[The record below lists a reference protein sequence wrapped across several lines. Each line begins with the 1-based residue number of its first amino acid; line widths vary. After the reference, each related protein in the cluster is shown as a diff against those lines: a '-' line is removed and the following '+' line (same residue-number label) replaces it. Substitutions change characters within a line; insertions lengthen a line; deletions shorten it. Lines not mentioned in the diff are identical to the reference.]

1 MGAQATANGLSGGSE
16 PGSAEDVLHKDP
28 KKLTSPIKTVE
39 DKYELLP
46 AFLKV
51 RGLVKQHIDSF
62 NYFIDHEIKKIVQAK
77 GNEKLTIDADPNFFL
92 RYTHSAQ
99 VVMLCTAD
107 ARMPCTEC
115 LHMVYDEV
123 NGLPFTLVSD
133 CRYTDIFIGTPQILD
148 DFVPRDITPQQ
159 CRLRDMTY
167 SAPISVNIEYTLG
180 KEVVE
185 RNGKRP
191 GVGGVVIG
199 RIPLMLRSGRCR
211 PATAHST
218 EPQLFSYM

>member
-1 MGAQATANGLSGGSE
+1 MGAQATANGLSGGPE

-92 RYTHSAQ
+92 RYTRSAQ
-99 VVMLCTAD
+99 VVMLCTTD
-107 ARMPCTEC
+107 TRMLCT
-115 LHMVYDEV
+115 
-123 NGLPFTLVSD
+123 
-133 CRYTDIFIGTPQILD
+133 
-148 DFVPRDITPQQ
+148 
-159 CRLRDMTY
+159 
-167 SAPISVNIEYTLG
+167 
-180 KEVVE
+180 
-185 RNGKRP
+185 
-191 GVGGVVIG
+191 
-199 RIPLMLRSGRCR
+199 
-211 PATAHST
+211 
-218 EPQLFSYM
+218 